1 MTHNITIVLDLH
13 FSSVCDKLN
22 IDIVSVYYN
31 CDVRR
36 ARRAIARHAIGPLG
50 PPARRYYLDLKYSV
64 NFTM

>member
-22 IDIVSVYYN
+22 IVIVSVYYN
-31 CDVRR
+31 CDVWR
-36 ARRAIARHAIGPLG
+36 AAAGRAEPA
-50 PPARRYYLDLKYSV
+50 PPPSRPVGAPFYLDLKYSV